1 MSEIRVRDILNEI
14 TIEDIIQMLNDFLD
28 KEGCGNYKHC
38 KITQMTNKPFW
49 RELIAHYGGS
59 NIINTIIHS
68 REFRFTDKYFYY
80 DDDLSKFIS
89 FSTKE
94 QLIDRI
100 SKEAIIDIVGELCF
114 N

>member
-1 MSEIRVRDILNEI
+1 MSEIRAKNILNEM
-14 TIEDIIQMLNDFLD
+14 TIEDIISLLNDWLD
-28 KEGCGNYKHC
+28 REGCGNYKYC
-38 KITQMTNKPFW
+38 KIKEMTNKPFW
-49 RELIAHYGGS
+49 RELIAYYGGS
-59 NIINTIIHS
+59 NIISTIIHS

-100 SKEAIIDIVGELCF
+100 GEEAIIDIVGELCF

>member
-1 MSEIRVRDILNEI
+1 MEINNLTRNELLAKVYMRVLK
-14 TIEDIIQMLNDFLD
+14 EDQRMDT
-28 KEGCGNYKHC
+28 H
-38 KITQMTNKPFW
+38 
-49 RELIAHYGGS
+49 
-59 NIINTIIHS
+59 
-68 REFRFTDKYFYY
+68 KYFYY

-100 SKEAIIDIVGELCF
+100 GEEAIIDIVGELCF